1 MINSD
6 IVVREFTLTARNRQ
20 YSAFLLFIDGMVDS
34 TLVNDNILE
43 ALMLRNRA
51 NIFDGNQNQVISEA
65 KLIILQLEK

>member
-1 MINSD
+1 
-6 IVVREFTLTARNRQ
+6 
-20 YSAFLLFIDGMVDS
+20 MVDS